1 MQPNGVGGGRRVDD
15 STVDD
20 PAGHGSVLQIHPRRG
35 VHAGVELTT
44 ERWMSRPRLRF
55 GDPKDVA
62 ELKVPPIAAL
72 YGEHHVQLGTVVKRL
87 RVPGR
92 IDRDTGPPAAT
103 RGPTSEARRSGPSDH
118 AHTGASP
125 GDVSVLTG
133 VAARLADG
141 PRIGDPSGYGDHQ
154 QASQRHGQ
162 QPTDKTPHRGS

>member
-1 MQPNGVGGGRRVDD
+1 M
-15 STVDD
+15 
-20 PAGHGSVLQIHPRRG
+20 
-35 VHAGVELTT
+35 ELTT
-44 ERWMSRPRLRF
+44 ERWMSGPRLRF

-87 RVPGR
+87 RVPGC